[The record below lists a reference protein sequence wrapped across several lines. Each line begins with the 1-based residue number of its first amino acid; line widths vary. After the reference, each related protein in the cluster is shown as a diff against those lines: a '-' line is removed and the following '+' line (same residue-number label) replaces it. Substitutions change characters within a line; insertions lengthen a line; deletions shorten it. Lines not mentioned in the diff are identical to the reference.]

1 MKYRYQPQIT
11 ASAAT
16 IPTPSRHHLA
26 HQIEETLDDRS
37 LTNQLDETIH
47 TTQEKLE
54 EMQGSE
60 QFLDTRIRK
69 YRKMLAEHLMRINR
83 ECEDMNGVDKER
95 HLDLQERYQL
105 QICDVMDVHKEIVI
119 QVETLR
125 RKLKELEKKRD
136 DLKYKREECEEFLIA
151 SAKLDL
157 EDDGG
162 GIGEG
167 QGDVEMGALNRTT
180 TETLELEIS

>member
-1 MKYRYQPQIT
+1 
-11 ASAAT
+11 
-16 IPTPSRHHLA
+16 
-26 HQIEETLDDRS
+26 
-37 LTNQLDETIH
+37 
-47 TTQEKLE
+47 
-54 EMQGSE
+54 
-60 QFLDTRIRK
+60 
-69 YRKMLAEHLMRINR
+69 MRINR